1 MDQNLTTPKEVGF
14 DAKRLDLIKPAMQV
28 YVDQNKIAGIVT
40 LLARQGKVV
49 HFEQVGWQDREVHQP
64 MKADTIFRIYS
75 MTKPVI
81 CTALMTLYERGLFR
95 LTDPIARFIPG
106 FGSVKVLESDGAGGT
121 KLVELRRP
129 VTVRDLLTHT
139 SGLTYHFLADS
150 PVSELYRQNVIM
162 HEAGL
167 SLQRFVEELAHL
179 PLAYQPG
186 TRFQY
191 SLGIDVAAAL
201 IEILAEQP
209 LGQFLQ
215 ERFFGPLGMLDT
227 GFYVPPEKQRRLAAV
242 YGLPDIGLATT
253 HVISLWM
260 AWQNGVNERLD
271 VSKTHPSDQESY
283 ARGGYGLFSTAWDY
297 LRFAQMLLQG
307 GELDGVRLLSRKT
320 LELMHSNHL
329 PASLLPYEIGGMPA
343 HGYGFGL
350 GSRVLLNVAEA
361 QIPGSVG
368 EFGWGGAAKTY
379 YWVDPKEE
387 LVGVFMCQ
395 AMMSFEVPDIDFRVL
410 AYSALVD

>member
-1 MDQNLTTPKEVGF
+1 MDRKLTTPKEVGF
-14 DAKRLDLIKPAMQV
+14 DSARLSLIKPAMQA

-49 HFEQVGWQDREVHQP
+49 HFEQVGWQDREAHQP

-81 CTALMTLYERGLFR
+81 CTALMMLYERNLFK
-95 LTDPIARFIPG
+95 LTDPVANYIPT
-106 FGSVKVLESDGAGGT
+106 FGSVKVLENDGEGGT
-121 KLVELRRP
+121 KLVEPRRP

-139 SGLTYHFLADS
+139 SGLTYHFLVDS

-162 HEAGL
+162 QDFGL
-167 SLQRFVEELAHL
+167 SLQKFIEELSRL

-191 SLGIDVAAAL
+191 SQGIDVAAAL
-201 IEILAEQP
+201 IEILAGMP

-227 GFYVPPEKQRRLAAV
+227 GFYVPPEKQARLAAM

-253 HVISLWM
+253 NAISLWM

-271 VSKTHPSDQESY
+271 VEKTHPSTLENH

-307 GELDGVRLLSRKT
+307 GELDGVRLLGRKT

-329 PASLLPYEIGGMPA
+329 PASLLPYEIGGMPSY
-343 HGYGFGL
+343 GYGFGL
-350 GSRVLLNVAEA
+350 GSRVLMNVAEA
-361 QIPGSVG
+361 QMPGSVG
-368 EFGWGGAAKTY
+368 SYGWGGAAKTD
-379 YWVDPKEE
+379 YWVDSKEKM
-387 LVGVFMCQ
+387 VGVFMSQ
-395 AMMSFEVPDIDFRVL
+395 AMMSFEIPDIDFRVL

>member
-1 MDQNLTTPKEVGF
+1 MDQKIVEAEEVGF
-14 DAKRLDLIKPAMQV
+14 DAKRLELIKPAMQA

-40 LLARQGKVV
+40 LLARRGKVV
-49 HFEQVGWQDREVHQP
+49 HFEQVGWQDREAGQP
-64 MKADTIFRIYS
+64 VKADTIFRIYS

-81 CTALMTLYERGLFR
+81 CTALMMLYERNLFK
-95 LTDPIARFIPG
+95 LTDPVARFIPG

-121 KLVELRRP
+121 KLVEPCRP

-139 SGLTYHFLADS
+139 SGLTYHFLVDS
-150 PVSELYRQNVIM
+150 PVSELYRQNAIM
-162 HEAGL
+162 NDAGL
-167 SLQRFVEELAHL
+167 SLQRFVEELTHL

-209 LGQFLQ
+209 LGMFLQ
-215 ERFFGPLGMLDT
+215 ERFFGPLGMVDT
-227 GFYVPPEKQRRLAAV
+227 GFYVPPEKQARLAVV
-242 YGLPDIGLATT
+242 YGLPDVGLATT
-253 HVISLWM
+253 NVLSLWI

-271 VSKTHPSDQESY
+271 VEKTHPSTQENY

-307 GELDGVRLLSRKT
+307 GELEGARLLGRKT

-329 PASLLPYEIGGMPA
+329 PASLLPYEIGGMPSY
-343 HGYGFGL
+343 GYGFGL

-368 EFGWGGAAKTY
+368 EFGWGGAAKTN

-387 LVGVFMCQ
+387 MVGVFMSQ
-395 AMMSFEVPDIDFRVL
+395 SMMSFEVPDSDFRVL

>member
-1 MDQNLTTPKEVGF
+1 MDRKLTTPKEVGF
-14 DAKRLDLIKPAMQV
+14 DAKRLALIKPAMQA

-49 HFEQVGWQDREVHQP
+49 HFEQVGWQDREAQLP

-95 LTDPIARFIPG
+95 LTDPVARFIPG

-139 SGLTYHFLADS
+139 SGLTYHFLVDS

-162 HEAGL
+162 HDAGL
-167 SLQRFVEELAHL
+167 SLQRFVEELVRL

-201 IEILAEQP
+201 IEILAGMP

-227 GFYVPPEKQRRLAAV
+227 GFYVPPEKQARLAAM

-253 HVISLWM
+253 HVISLWV
-260 AWQNGVNERLD
+260 AFQNGVNERLD
-271 VSKTHPSDQESY
+271 VSKTNPSDQESC

-307 GELDGVRLLSRKT
+307 GELDGMRFLSRKT
-320 LELMHSNHL
+320 LELMHTNHL

-350 GSRVLLNVAEA
+350 GSRVLMNVAAA
-361 QIPGSVG
+361 QIPGSIG

-379 YWVDPKEE
+379 YWVDPVEE

>member
-1 MDQNLTTPKEVGF
+1 MERKLSIPEEVGF
-14 DAKRLDLIKPAMQV
+14 DSARLALIKPAMQS
-28 YVDQNKIAGIVT
+28 YVDQNKIAGMVT

-49 HFEQVGWQDREVHQP
+49 HFEQVGWQERETQKP
-64 MKADTIFRIYS
+64 MSGDTIFRIYS

-81 CTALMTLYERGLFR
+81 CTALMMLFERNLFK
-95 LTDPIARFIPG
+95 LSDPVAKYIPT
-106 FGSVKVLESDGAGGT
+106 FGSVKVLESDGMGGT
-121 KLVELRRP
+121 KLVEPRRP

-139 SGLTYHFLADS
+139 SGLTYHFLVDS
-150 PVSELYRQNVIM
+150 PVSELYRQNAIM

-167 SLQRFVEELAHL
+167 SLQRFVDELARL

-191 SLGIDVAAAL
+191 SVGIDVAAAL
-201 IEILAEQP
+201 VEILAEQP

-215 ERFFGPLGMLDT
+215 ENFFGPLGMLDT
-227 GFYVPPEKQRRLAAV
+227 GFYVPPEKQGRLAAV
-242 YGLPDIGLATT
+242 YGLPDIGLPTT
-253 HVISLWM
+253 HAISLWV
-260 AWQNGVNERLD
+260 AWQNGFNERLD
-271 VSKTHPSDQESY
+271 VEKTHPSTQASY

-307 GELDGVRLLSRKT
+307 GELDGARLLGRKT

-329 PASLLPYEIGGMPA
+329 PASLLPYEIGGMPSC
-343 HGYGFGL
+343 GYGFGL

-361 QIPGSVG
+361 QTPGSAG

-379 YWVDPKEE
+379 YWVDPKEA
-387 LVGVFMCQ
+387 LVGVFMSQ
-395 AMMSFEVPDIDFRVL
+395 AMMAFDVPDMDFRVL